1 MTLKIEFYF
10 VTTGGLVIKMARC
23 NLIVITQLTRAR
35 LVLFRLLLPL
45 LPPACENYLNFDKVL
60 LRVGQPSYQ
69 QSTRTSY

>member
-35 LVLFRLLLPL
+35 LVLFRLLLPSSRPL
-45 LPPACENYLNFDKVL
+45 VKIILTLIKFY
-60 LRVGQPSYQ
+60 
-69 QSTRTSY
+69 